1 VEFARLTKT
10 PYQNLMLDK
19 KVLRIEERLVG
30 HKPFLPREVVQH
42 EIWTKCLYGLRF
54 LKTSMVIDNDFHEKD
69 AINYSPKLL
78 NAIYFSAM
86 IYGFKGILNNFS

>member
-10 PYQNLMLDK
+10 PYRNLMLDK

-42 EIWTKCLYGLRF
+42 EIWTKRLYGLML
-54 LKTSMVIDNDFHEKD
+54 LKIGMVIDNDFHEERC
-69 AINYSPKLL
+69 NRLL
-78 NAIYFSAM
+78 TQISECNILFS
-86 IYGFKGILNNFS
+86 YNLWF

>member
-54 LKTSMVIDNDFHEKD
+54 LKTSMVIDNDFHEKRC
-69 AINYSPKLL
+69 NQLL
-78 NAIYFSAM
+78 TQIIECNILFS
-86 IYGFKGILNNFS
+86 YDLWF